1 MKDKIR
7 VYVLDD
13 SITVTTYIEKS
24 LQALGYTVYSD
35 NNPNKCLGRI
45 KEFFPDLIILDI
57 DLNEYNGIEICK
69 QIQKEE
75 SIASIPVIFLS
86 HITDTNVVAE
96 GIEAGGVDYVYKP
109 VDINQLDARIKILFK
124 ILDDTADELR
134 LAKMNIVKAAII
146 TMHHELNQPLSV
158 ILLSAEMLESRLSKT
173 LEKKDEVLLAR
184 IKNSVEKINDILRRF
199 NLIQEQDKEP
209 ELVNYAEDAMM
220 LKLPQ
225 STYERKILVVDDEE
239 DVRQTIIEVISQEGV
254 DVLEAKSIKEAED
267 IIRRQGESIST
278 IFCDIKIG
286 RDSGTEILHLTRK
299 LYPKIKFV
307 FITGFNI
314 TGEVKKL
321 IKEFKI
327 PLLKK
332 PFSKKM
338 IAALLRHQNG

>member
-7 VYVLDD
+7 IYVLDD

-24 LQALGYTVYSD
+24 LHALGYTVYAD
-35 NNPNKCLGRI
+35 NNPSKCLSRI

-57 DLNEYNGIEICK
+57 DMNEYNGLDICR
-69 QIQKEE
+69 QIQKDD
-75 SIASIPVIFLS
+75 SLASIPIIFLS
-86 HITDTNVVAE
+86 NITDTNVVAE
-96 GIEAGGVDYVYKP
+96 GIEAGAVDYVVKP

-124 ILDDTADELR
+124 ILDDTADELK
-134 LAKMNIVKAAII
+134 LAKMNMVKAAII

-158 ILLSAEMLESRLSKT
+158 ILLSAEMLESRLAKN
-173 LEKKDEVLLAR
+173 LEKKDEVLLSR

-209 ELVNYAEDAMM
+209 ELVNYSEDSMM
-220 LKLPQ
+220 LKLPK
-225 STYERKILVVDDEE
+225 STYERKVLVIDDEE
-239 DVRQTIIEVISQEGV
+239 DVRKTITEVISQEGI
-254 DVLEAKSIKEAED
+254 DVLEAKSIKEADD
-267 IIRRQGESIST
+267 IIKRQGESIST

-286 RDSGTEILHLTRK
+286 KESGTEILHLSRK
-299 LYPKIKFV
+299 LYPNIKFI

-314 TGEVKKL
+314 SGDVKLL

-327 PLLKK
+327 PLLRK